1 MKKIVVALDGHS
13 SCGKSTT
20 AKQVA
25 KELGYAYI
33 DTGAMYRAVTLYFLE
48 HYVDLT
54 NPKKVQEALNNIEV
68 TFHRNLK
75 TGRNETFLNGLNVE
89 DEIRK
94 MYISDRVSEVS
105 VLAPVRHA
113 MVAEQKK
120 MGKRRGIVMDGR
132 DIGTAV
138 FPDAEV
144 KVFMTADVETRAK
157 RRQEELLE
165 KGQMVPFDEIVE
177 NLKKRDHIDSTRA
190 ESPLRRAE
198 DAHLLDTSHITIDE
212 QVDFVLDLVASAL
225 LQKEL
230 AGSTD
235 FLKK

>member
-48 HYVDLT
+48 HYIDLT
-54 NPKKVQEALNNIEV
+54 NPKKIQEALANIEV
-68 TFHRNLK
+68 TFHRNPK
-75 TGRNETFLNGLNVE
+75 TNRNEVFLNGLNVE
-89 DEIRK
+89 DEIRT
-94 MYISDRVSEVS
+94 MYVSNMVSEVS
-105 VLAPVRHA
+105 VIPAVRRA
-113 MVAEQKK
+113 MVAEQQK
-120 MGKRRGIVMDGR
+120 MGKRRGVVMDGR
-132 DIGTAV
+132 DIGTVV

-157 RRQEELLE
+157 RRQEELFE
-165 KGQMVPFDEIVE
+165 KDQLVPFDEIVE
-177 NLKKRDHIDSTRA
+177 NLKKRDHIDSTR
-190 ESPLRRAE
+190 EDSPLRQAE

-212 QVDFVLDLVASAL
+212 QVEFVMRLVDS
-225 LQKEL
+225 KL
-230 AGSTD
+230 AHLSVTNE
-235 FLKK
+235 

>member
-48 HYVDLT
+48 HYIDLT
-54 NPKKVQEALNNIEV
+54 NPKKVQDALAHIEV
-68 TFHRNLK
+68 TFHRNPK
-75 TGRNETFLNGLNVE
+75 THRNEVFLNGLNVE
-89 DEIRK
+89 DEIRT
-94 MYISDRVSEVS
+94 MYVSNMVSEVS
-105 VLAPVRHA
+105 VIPAVRRA
-113 MVAEQKK
+113 MVAEQQK
-120 MGKRRGIVMDGR
+120 MGKRRGVVMDGR
-132 DIGTAV
+132 DIGTVV

-157 RRQEELLE
+157 RRQEELFE
-165 KGQMVPFDEIVE
+165 KDQLVPFDEIVE
-177 NLKKRDHIDSTRA
+177 NLKKRDHIDSTR
-190 ESPLRRAE
+190 EDSPLRQAE

-212 QVDFVLDLVASAL
+212 QVEFVMRLVDS
-225 LQKEL
+225 KL
-230 AGSTD
+230 AHLSVTNE
-235 FLKK
+235 

>member
-25 KELGYAYI
+25 QELGYAYI

-48 HYVDLT
+48 HYIDLT
-54 NPKKVQEALNNIEV
+54 NPKKVQEALDNIEV
-68 TFHRNLK
+68 TFHRNDK
-75 TGRNETFLNGLNVE
+75 TGRNEVFLNGLNVE

-94 MYISDRVSEVS
+94 MYISNKVSEVS

-120 MGKRRGIVMDGR
+120 MGKRRGVVMDGR

-165 KGQMVPFDEIVE
+165 KGQLVPYDEIVE
-177 NLKKRDHIDSTRA
+177 NLQKRDHIDSTRA

-212 QVDFVLDLVASAL
+212 QVDFVLDLVATAL
-225 LQKEL
+225 LHKEL
-230 AGSTD
+230 AD
-235 FLKK
+235 

>member
-20 AKQVA
+20 AKKVA
-25 KELGYAYI
+25 QELGYAYI

-48 HYVDLT
+48 HYIDLT
-54 NPKKVQEALNNIEV
+54 NPKKVQEALDNIEV
-68 TFHRNLK
+68 TFHRNSK
-75 TGRNETFLNGLNVE
+75 TGRNEVFLNGLNVE

-94 MYISDRVSEVS
+94 MYISDKVSEVS

-120 MGKRRGIVMDGR
+120 MGKRRGVVMDGR

-144 KVFMTADVETRAK
+144 KVFMTADVGIRAK
-157 RRQEELLE
+157 RRQQELFE
-165 KGQMVPFDEIVE
+165 KKQLVPYDEIVD
-177 NLKKRDHIDSTRA
+177 NLKKRDFIDSTRA
-190 ESPLRRAE
+190 ESPLKKAE
-198 DAHLLDTSHITIDE
+198 DAHVLDTSYITVDE

-225 LQKEL
+225 LHKEL
-230 AGSTD
+230 AE
-235 FLKK
+235 

>member
-1 MKKIVVALDGHS
+1 MKKIVVALDGYS

-25 KELGYAYI
+25 QELGYAYI

-48 HYVDLT
+48 HFIDLT

-68 TFHRNLK
+68 SFQRNSK
-75 TGRNETFLNGLNVE
+75 NGRNEVFLNGLNVE

-94 MYISDRVSEVS
+94 MYISEKVSEVS

-113 MVAEQKK
+113 MVSEQKK
-120 MGKRRGIVMDGR
+120 MGKRRGVVMDGR

-144 KVFMTADVETRAK
+144 KVFMTAEVDIRAR

-165 KGQMVPFDEIVE
+165 KGQLVPFDEIVE
-177 NLKKRDHIDSTRA
+177 NLQKRDHIDSTRE

-198 DAHLLDTSHITIDE
+198 DAHLLDTSHMTIDE
-212 QVDFVLDLVASAL
+212 QVDFVLDLVHSAL

-230 AGSTD
+230 AG
-235 FLKK
+235 